1 MRLLPP
7 ILFLFIG
14 ISCSPFGPGKIER
27 LPATTAWNTL
37 DSSQAEIVYTYARH
51 CPNGT
56 QLSLCIITGDSE
68 KYVGVRRWNDSLF
81 YLNNSDSVFEIGSIT
96 KTFTGTMLADL
107 VYHGKVNVHEPIKN
121 LLPVRLHQSS
131 LNGKEITLV
140 DLATH
145 TSGIPFEPDNV
156 KSDSTHAFDPLSPYR
171 YYTTEK
177 LYGYLSTHMVLH
189 STPGEQRTYSNLG
202 FGVLGTILTAM
213 TGKSYETLLA
223 ESVCAPLGMQ
233 QTFVELTPERARM
246 MVRGRDPDGRP
257 LPFDVGDCGPL
268 ASAGGVK
275 SSVKDLV
282 KYLRANL
289 TDTTYFALAQKSM
302 KDYDSHFTGGLGW
315 GTYGDRGLHHVGAF
329 GATGGYTSG
338 IIFERKCRVGI
349 ILLTNVSALLALHG
363 NSTEMLC
370 RALYDPL
377 PQPKQPS

>member
-1 MRLLPP
+1 MRLLSLLL
-7 ILFLFIG
+7 LFFIG
-14 ISCSPFGPGKIER
+14 ISCSPFSPGSLER
-27 LPATTAWNTL
+27 LPATADSNTL
-37 DSSQAEIVYTYARH
+37 DSSQAEIVYSYARH
-51 CPNGT
+51 VPNGT
-56 QLSLCIITGDSE
+56 QLSLCIIVGASE
-68 KYVGVRRWNDSLF
+68 KYIGVLRRNDSLV
-81 YLNNSDSVFEIGSIT
+81 YLDNRDSVFEIGSIT
-96 KTFTGTMLADL
+96 KTFTGTILANL
-107 VYHGKVNVHEPIKN
+107 VYQGNVNVHEPIKN
-121 LLPVRLHQSS
+121 LLPVRLNQSS

-177 LYGYLSTHMVLH
+177 LYGYLSTHLVLH

-213 TGKSYETLLA
+213 TEKSYETLLA

-233 QTFVELTPERARM
+233 QTFVELTAERARM
-246 MVRGRDPDGRP
+246 MVRGRDPDGRILP
-257 LPFDVGDCGPL
+257 LSVGDCGAL
-268 ASAGGVK
+268 TGAGGIK

-289 TDTTYFALAQKSM
+289 TDTTYFALAQSSM

-315 GTYGDRGLHHVGAF
+315 GTYSDRGLHHVGAF

-349 ILLTNVSALLALHG
+349 ILLTNVSALLALHE

-377 PQPKQPS
+377 PPPKEPS